1 MEETTM
7 ATSRKQLRAEL
18 RETYVT
24 KFMELIAGLGED
36 VLRTKSN
43 EIAFPVVDAEG
54 NEDFIVVTIKVPTG
68 SNGGLEVYDGYA
80 EAESYKINLEQ
91 KEAKAKKVAE
101 VKAKKIAADRVRR
114 EKQALLKEK
123 REARVAAKESKSEN

>member
-7 ATSRKQLRAEL
+7 AKSRKQLRAEL
-18 RETYVT
+18 REAYVT

-54 NEDFIVVTIKVPTG
+54 NEDFIVVTVKVPTG
-68 SNGGLEVYDGYA
+68 GNGGLDVYDGYA
-80 EAESYKINLEQ
+80 EAENYKSDLEQ
-91 KEAKAKKVAE
+91 KEIKAKKMAE
-101 VKAKKIAADRVRR
+101 TKAKKIAADRIRR

-123 REARVAAKESKSEN
+123 REARVAAKESTSEN